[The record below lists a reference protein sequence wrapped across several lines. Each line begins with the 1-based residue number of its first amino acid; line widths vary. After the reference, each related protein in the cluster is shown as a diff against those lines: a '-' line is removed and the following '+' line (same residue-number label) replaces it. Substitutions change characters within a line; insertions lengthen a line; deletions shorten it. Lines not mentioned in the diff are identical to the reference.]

1 MERGLRTFFG
11 MKRLAGVGV
20 VLAITVGLS
29 VWIGTQQA
37 SAGVASAHAREV
49 GLLAPTERSSR
60 LVLGRRVRCTATVS
74 SNVQAGDA
82 VTVRLILHNV
92 AKRAVKYSRWLES
105 GSVVLRAPDGTTY
118 NPDALYTGLPG
129 IPPPTPPGSVAELN
143 AECSLSLDSEGS
155 FLVAQVLVVTPPG
168 LTGVQ
173 VFQPYE
179 TLWPNGQFV
188 GLSSSPPYEAI
199 AWAFVVTR
207 DKAVPVA
214 AASLTATNPSGH
226 IVPFYEWSGSGWSQ
240 SGSYSCGGGSFSAGG
255 RGPELDFISTCPS

>member
-1 MERGLRTFFG
+1 M
-11 MKRLAGVGV
+11 
-20 VLAITVGLS
+20 
-29 VWIGTQQA
+29 
-37 SAGVASAHAREV
+37 
-49 GLLAPTERSSR
+49 
-60 LVLGRRVRCTATVS
+60 
-74 SNVQAGDA
+74 
-82 VTVRLILHNV
+82 
-92 AKRAVKYSRWLES
+92 
-105 GSVVLRAPDGTTY
+105 
-118 NPDALYTGLPG
+118 
-129 IPPPTPPGSVAELN
+129 N

-226 IVPFYEWSGSGWSQ
+226 IGSVLRVERLRLEPERVVLLRRWELLCRRSRAGARFHLDVPVLSGR
-240 SGSYSCGGGSFSAGG
+240 A
-255 RGPELDFISTCPS
+255 RP

>member
-1 MERGLRTFFG
+1 
-11 MKRLAGVGV
+11 
-20 VLAITVGLS
+20 
-29 VWIGTQQA
+29 
-37 SAGVASAHAREV
+37 
-49 GLLAPTERSSR
+49 
-60 LVLGRRVRCTATVS
+60 
-74 SNVQAGDA
+74 
-82 VTVRLILHNV
+82 
-92 AKRAVKYSRWLES
+92 
-105 GSVVLRAPDGTTY
+105 
-118 NPDALYTGLPG
+118 
-129 IPPPTPPGSVAELN
+129 LN